1 MKLMNNAA
9 AAADEPWAASFT
21 QSDISH
27 FAHVSLAKS
36 SHMTKHID

>member
-1 MKLMNNAA
+1 MNNAAAA
-9 AAADEPWAASFT
+9 AAADEPWAGSFP

-36 SHMTKHID
+36 SHTVKHID